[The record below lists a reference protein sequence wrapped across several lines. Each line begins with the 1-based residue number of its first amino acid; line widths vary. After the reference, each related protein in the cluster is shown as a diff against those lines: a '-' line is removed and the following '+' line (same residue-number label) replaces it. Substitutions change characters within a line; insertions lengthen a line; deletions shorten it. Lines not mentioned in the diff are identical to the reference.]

1 MCGIAGFTHK
11 NRAQAGDR
19 MQRATRALLH
29 RGPDQQGVYESDRI
43 SLAAVRLK
51 IIDLEHGNQPIVE
64 ATASG
69 DVVIVYNGEIYNQE
83 EVRRELEIRGHIFR
97 SHCDTEV
104 VLRAFLEWD
113 VECFSR
119 LRGMFAIA
127 LWNEAQRRL
136 VLARDR
142 IGIKPLYVAERAG
155 ELYFGS
161 ELKAILL
168 HPEIE
173 RSLDLEGLD
182 YFLSL
187 NYVPTPHTL
196 VAGIKK
202 LRPGH
207 WLEWRDGRVRT
218 QAYWRLPAHP
228 PRQRKLEEAKDEL
241 DALLRSSVREH
252 LMSDVPLGV
261 WASGGVDS
269 TTVLHY
275 TAQAVSTRLKTFSVR
290 FPGRSFD
297 ESRYFRQVAEV
308 YGTDHHE
315 IEVEPELDLRGAIE
329 EISYYS
335 DEPSADAGALPVWFL
350 ARLSRQHVT
359 VGLSGEGADELFGGY
374 YTYLA
379 DRYVRGVQHL
389 PLAARRAAASL
400 LRYWPTSDDKI
411 SFGYKLRRFL
421 KGSLLPADEAHVFWN
436 GSFSQK
442 EKHEFYHPANGRG
455 VGELFDGLPEHTGYL
470 NRFLAFD
477 QLNYLPDDILYK
489 CDRMSMAHSLEVRV
503 PFLDHRIIEFAAS
516 LPQTMKVRGS
526 TLKYLLKELM
536 RDKLPAEVLS
546 RRKEGLD
553 IPAHDWLR
561 GVLRPLLLETLS
573 RPAVEAS
580 GLFRWDYID
589 TLIRQHQARRIDVGY
604 QLWGLIILFLWMRR
618 WNVQPPSELA
628 EATRAEFSGAIPA
641 D

>member
-1 MCGIAGFTHK
+1 VCGIAGFTHK
-11 NRAQAGDR
+11 SGVVAAGR
-19 MQRATRALLH
+19 IHRATDALVH
-29 RGPDQQGVYESDRI
+29 RGPDQQGVYESERI
-43 SLAAVRLK
+43 SLGAVRLK
-51 IIDLEHGNQPIVE
+51 IIDLEHGNQPMVE
-64 ATASG
+64 HSPSG
-69 DVVIVYNGEIYNQE
+69 EVAIVYNGEIYNQS
-83 EVRRELEIRGHIFR
+83 EVRAELQSRGHVFR

-119 LRGMFAIA
+119 LRGMFAVA
-127 LWNEAQRRL
+127 LWNESQRRL

-155 ELYFGS
+155 EIYFGS

-173 RSLDLEGLD
+173 RTLDLEALD

-196 VAGIKK
+196 VAAIQK
-202 LRPGH
+202 LRPGN
-207 WLEWRDGRVRT
+207 WLEWREGRVRT
-218 QAYWRLPAHP
+218 EPYWRLPSQP
-228 PRQRKLEEAKDEL
+228 PRRRSLNEAKEEL

-275 TAQAVSTRLKTFSVR
+275 TAQAIPTRLKTFSVR
-290 FPGRSFD
+290 FPGRTFD
-297 ESRYFRQVAEV
+297 ESRYFRRVAEV

-350 ARLSRQHVT
+350 ARLSRQNVT
-359 VGLSGEGADELFGGY
+359 VALSGEGADELFGGY

-379 DRYVRGVQHL
+379 DRYVRALQHL
-389 PLAARRAAASL
+389 PRAARRAGASL

-421 KGSLLPADEAHVFWN
+421 NGSLLTADEAHVFWN
-436 GSFSQK
+436 GSFSHH
-442 EKHEFYHPANGRG
+442 EKRAFYQAANGRG
-455 VGELFDGLPEHTGYL
+455 VRALFEDLPQHTGYM

-477 QLNYLPDDILYK
+477 QLNYLPDDILFK

-516 LPQTMKVRGS
+516 LPQEMKVHGS
-526 TLKYLLKELM
+526 TLKFLLKELM
-536 RDKLPAEVLS
+536 RDKLPAEVLT

-553 IPAHDWLR
+553 IPAHEWLR
-561 GVLRPLLLETLS
+561 TVLRPLLLDTVN
-573 RPAVEAS
+573 RQAIEAT
-580 GLFRWDYID
+580 GLFRWSYID
-589 TLIRQHQARRIDVGY
+589 GLIQNHLARRIDVGY
-604 QLWGLIILFLWMRR
+604 QLWGLIVLFLWMKR
-618 WNVQPPSELA
+618 WNIQPPSMVQA
-628 EATRAEFSGAIPA
+628 ARPEFSATVPA

>member
-1 MCGIAGFTHK
+1 VCGIAGFTHK
-11 NRAQAGDR
+11 NRALVGDR
-19 MQRATRALLH
+19 IQRATRALAH
-29 RGPDQQGVYESDRI
+29 RGPDQQGVYESDRV
-43 SLAAVRLK
+43 SLGAVRLK

-64 ATASG
+64 ASPSG
-69 DVVIVYNGEIYNQE
+69 DVVIVYNGEIYNQA
-83 EVRRELEIRGHIFR
+83 EVRQELQGRGHNFR

-119 LRGMFAIA
+119 LRGMFAVA
-127 LWNEAQRRL
+127 VWSEGDQRL

-142 IGIKPLYVAERAG
+142 IGIKPLYLAERGG
-155 ELYFGS
+155 EIYFGS

-182 YFLSL
+182 YFLSM

-196 VAGIKK
+196 LAGIKK

-207 WLEWRDGRVRT
+207 WLEWRGGRVRT
-218 QAYWRLPAHP
+218 EPYWRLPSQP
-228 PRQRKLEEAKDEL
+228 PQPRGLEEAKEEL
-241 DALLRSSVREH
+241 DSLLRSSVREH

-261 WASGGVDS
+261 WASGGIDS

-275 TAQAVSTRLKTFSVR
+275 AAQVVSTRLKTFSVR

-297 ESRYFRQVAEV
+297 ESRYFRRVAEV

-315 IEVEPELDLRGAIE
+315 IEVEPELDLRGAID

-350 ARLSRQHVT
+350 ARLSRKHVT
-359 VGLSGEGADELFGGY
+359 VALSGEGADELFGGY

-379 DRYVRGVQHL
+379 DRYVRGLQHL
-389 PLAARRAAASL
+389 PRAARRAGASL

-411 SFGYKLRRFL
+411 SFGYKLRRFFD
-421 KGSLLPADEAHVFWN
+421 GSLLSADEAHIYWN

-442 EKHEFYHPANGRG
+442 DKHAFYHAANGKG
-455 VGELFDGLPEHTGYL
+455 VNALFAGLPMQTGFL

-516 LPQTMKVRGS
+516 LPQNFKVRGA
-526 TLKYLLKELM
+526 TLKFLLKELM
-536 RDKLPAEVLS
+536 RDKLPPEVLS

-561 GVLRPLLLETLS
+561 GVLRPLLLETVN
-573 RPAVEAS
+573 RPAVEAT
-580 GLFRWDYID
+580 GLFRWSYID
-589 TLIRQHQARRIDVGY
+589 RLISDHLARRIDVGY
-604 QLWGLIILFLWMRR
+604 QLWGLIILFLWMQR
-618 WNVQPPSELA
+618 WKVQPPVLA
-628 EATRAEFSGAIPA
+628 EGTRQELSGVISS